1 VLAQNFIVVLLSLL
15 LIPAEKAKCADTLE
29 VFVIQQEYHTGI
41 SLKAADVNLAVWPE
55 CAEFKSF
62 TWVDVG
68 WGERKY
74 YQSPDSNP
82 LLAVKA
88 IAMPNLSV
96 MRIEGYSEHPNIYLS
111 GCPSVKIL
119 LSREQFDRLC
129 AVFHNAYARDRNGNI
144 VETSGNAQYKFY
156 SAKGSYH
163 LMNTCNTWV
172 ARAFRKAG
180 LNVHIFGIITA
191 SQLFKALKPFS
202 EKDKERS
209 KK

>member
-1 VLAQNFIVVLLSLL
+1 MLARNHIAILLSLL
-15 LIPAEKAKCADTLE
+15 LIPVEKANCADTLE

-41 SLKAADVNLAVWPE
+41 SLKAADVNLSVWSE
-55 CAEFKSF
+55 CAEFKSS

-88 IAMPNLSV
+88 IAMPNPSV
-96 MRIEGYSEHPNIYLS
+96 MRIEGYSKHPNIYLS
-111 GCPSVKIL
+111 GCPSMRIL
-119 LSREQFDRLC
+119 LTREQFDRLC

-180 LNVHIFGIITA
+180 LNVQIFGIMTA
-191 SQLFKALKPFS
+191 AQLFKALKSYS
-202 EKDKERS
+202 EKIEKR
-209 KK
+209 